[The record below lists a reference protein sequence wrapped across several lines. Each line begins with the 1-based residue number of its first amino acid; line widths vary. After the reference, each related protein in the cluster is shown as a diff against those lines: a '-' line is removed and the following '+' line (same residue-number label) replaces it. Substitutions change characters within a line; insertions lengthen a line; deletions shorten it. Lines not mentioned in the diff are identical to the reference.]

1 MDFLSRPY
9 GNYISVLFWYYVEL
23 AMYFRTVSYC
33 KPGLK
38 PPKPPAADS
47 AAGGPAADDVHMAV
61 GDAVVENEGEGIVAE
76 AVILQEDGLPV
87 CELLDTPKPKK
98 KGTKRTRERD
108 EVTAKVLNIL
118 EKDAEDDDE
127 VSLAL
132 ASIGKRIKKTLKEGQ
147 VDAVIDELNEVVGQH
162 VRAPRSG
169 NVMGYQRQP
178 TIQQP
183 LQMQPPPQ
191 QPPQPANFQP
201 MPPPPLQRMDIGYDP
216 ITNNTYQNL

>member
-9 GNYISVLFWYYVEL
+9 GNYISVLFWYYSEL
-23 AMYFRTVSYC
+23 SMYFRTVSNC
-33 KPGLK
+33 KPGLE
-38 PPKPPAADS
+38 PPAADS
-47 AAGGPAADDVHMAV
+47 AAGGPAADDVDMAG
-61 GDAVVENEGEGIVAE
+61 GDAVAENEGEGIVAE
-76 AVILQEDGLPV
+76 AVILQEDGQPV
-87 CELLDTPKPKK
+87 HELLDTPKLKK

-132 ASIGKRIKKTLKEGQ
+132 ASIGKRIKKTLREGQ

-162 VRAPRSG
+162 VRAVRSG
-169 NVMGYQRQP
+169 DVMGYQRQP

-183 LQMQPPPQ
+183 PQIQP
-191 QPPQPANFQP
+191 
-201 MPPPPLQRMDIGYDP
+201 IS
-216 ITNNTYQNL
+216 NLCHHHPFKGWILVMIP